1 MNYYYSDDLRVEG
14 TYIIRIKGNE
24 VSERLAQKSLK
35 SCQRVGQPNP
45 ILIDAFDATHCK
57 SKKQQYHEGK
67 PVGEIQEIKVP
78 DFLKDQ
84 AFINFLRL
92 KRSDLLITQIA
103 CFLSHYSLWCMCLSM
118 DRPIVILEHDAIMV
132 KPYGY
137 HSYYNNIVYLGGR
150 EQKQGTMP
158 YNNTTIPPWAS
169 DQHGLDRFICR
180 AHAYSI
186 DPAIAKNLVSYSI
199 QHGIITTADAIQRC
213 DTFGIVQDD
222 VYAYDEHEGYSTINE
237 NSRPYIP

>member
-84 AFINFLRL
+84 AFINFLRS
-92 KRSDLLITQIA
+92 K
-103 CFLSHYSLWCMCLSM
+103 
-118 DRPIVILEHDAIMV
+118 
-132 KPYGY
+132 
-137 HSYYNNIVYLGGR
+137 
-150 EQKQGTMP
+150 
-158 YNNTTIPPWAS
+158 
-169 DQHGLDRFICR
+169 
-180 AHAYSI
+180 
-186 DPAIAKNLVSYSI
+186 LVFFES
-199 QHGIITTADAIQRC
+199 
-213 DTFGIVQDD
+213 
-222 VYAYDEHEGYSTINE
+222 
-237 NSRPYIP
+237 